1 MIGLGDSIKLGAGG
15 IAGGTLVGLLL
26 WGWFTVFAI
35 PAAERAAF
43 DAGKAHCRSEV
54 AEEHNAELARQRDAN
69 EEALAAARERER
81 ALADQNDTLNEQ
93 LLDLAHAITSDD
105 SSARLCLGAE
115 RVRDLNA
122 IR

>member
-15 IAGGTLVGLLL
+15 IAGGAVVGGLVWL
-26 WGWFTVFAI
+26 WFTVFVI
-35 PAAERAAF
+35 PGVEDEF
-43 DAGKAHCRSEV
+43 FKAGEDHCRAEV
-54 AEEHNAELARQRDAN
+54 DEEHNAELARQRDAN

-81 ALADQNDTLNEQ
+81 ALAEQNDTLNERF
-93 LLDLAHAITSDD
+93 LDLANAITSDD